1 MAFLFRLVLYF
12 RRFDK
17 LQTVLDPLLAN
28 GYSFFGHISGSDKE
42 IFQTTDSQ
50 INKGSV
56 YRCHRVKFVK

>member
-1 MAFLFRLVLYF
+1 MDFLFRLVLYF

-17 LQTVLDPLLAN
+17 LKTVLDLLSAN
-28 GYSFFGHISGSDKE
+28 GYSFFSHISGSGKE

-56 YRCHRVKFVK
+56 CRCHRV